1 MPRWAWHRRCC
12 ELVSFEALLTHSC
25 ASSHLF
31 VFASHSPLPPCLP
44 VCSFLI
50 TNTDYSFIGI
60 TTQKLGLLVA
70 ILMSA
75 LGGIL
80 LTALLHGEL
89 LAIMGAGFQYWVMQ
103 PVFFNML
110 QVRRSVR
117 WLGGGGGFSIM
128 Q

>member
-1 MPRWAWHRRCC
+1 M
-12 ELVSFEALLTHSC
+12 F
-25 ASSHLF
+25 
-31 VFASHSPLPPCLP
+31 PLPAR
-44 VCSFLI
+44 SFLI

-89 LAIMGAGFQYWVMQ
+89 LSIMGAGFQYWVMQ

-110 QVRRSVR
+110 QVRRLGSGCGRMGVGAIAAVR
-117 WLGGGGGFSIM
+117 AS
-128 Q
+128 